1 MCTAKYLC
9 IFLNQMPHSFI
20 LMSSSA
26 WTDLWCPFSG
36 LCKIEDIITSD
47 LFRWIIFIILINSSA
62 TCNRTWVCKRDREF
76 PYSCKGTPKAT
87 QQHLRHF
94 CGTTE
99 EFQAKGWRI
108 KKKQVDKQKK
118 IVGRKQAAVWCC
130 LLKISG
136 CCSGSGAIMR
146 HTHAFTGRR
155 YTCTLTGNRGGL

>member
-1 MCTAKYLC
+1 MKIEASKISIAKHLC
-9 IFLNQMPHSFI
+9 ILSEHSFVWILFHNDSKSILICALLNIYSMYFLNQMPHSFI

-47 LFRWIIFIILINSSA
+47 LFRWIIFIILINSSV

-108 KKKQVDKQKK
+108 KKTS
-118 IVGRKQAAVWCC
+118 W
-130 LLKISG
+130 
-136 CCSGSGAIMR
+136 
-146 HTHAFTGRR
+146 
-155 YTCTLTGNRGGL
+155 